1 MLYYIIIPELVIE
14 NMASHPPSGVELK
27 HTKTGDVNPKYID
40 LLEEDK
46 PIAGQKFA
54 CLSFVSPEHIL
65 KQKDHF
71 FFQKFLHYWDYQK
84 SMEKFIQ
91 FLNFVSFKY
100 HVSFDKMSADF
111 QEFAKE
117 EKDILQ
123 KTNIYDE
130 YKTFLDKHEDDLEA
144 EFNEKHNFQTSVRGL
159 KVRGVFGSQKEAE
172 LRCQMLRE
180 VDPNHDVFVGP
191 VGMWV
196 PFHPD
201 AYKTGRVEYME
212 ETLNQLM
219 AEKKK
224 NEEQAKTEFDKRV
237 KETKAK
243 AIQENIKLAKESGNK
258 LTQMLA
264 KDGETLVDAKPK
276 DLDGSSGASASSGAT
291 ASESVGGGIWN
302 DNDETSS
309 LSMTVEEMR
318 KELFESDDVVMD
330 KKNDHGLSRLSS
342 VKEAD
347 AEN

>member
-1 MLYYIIIPELVIE
+1 MFHTD
-14 NMASHPPSGVELK
+14 STSGNAPAGVTLQTEP
-27 HTKTGDVNPKYID
+27 TTGTVNPKYVD

-46 PIAGQKFA
+46 PIAGQKFV
-54 CLSFVSPEHIL
+54 CLSFVSPESIL

-71 FFQKFLHYWDYQK
+71 FFEKFLHYWDYQK

-91 FLNFVSFKY
+91 FLNFVSFK
-100 HVSFDKMSADF
+100 HHLDFDKLTVDF

-117 EKDILQ
+117 EKDTLQ

-130 YKTFLDKHEDDLEA
+130 YKTFLDKHEDDLEN
-144 EFNEKHNFQTSVRGL
+144 EFGEKHNFQTSIRGL

-172 LRCQMLRE
+172 LRCKMLRE

-196 PFHPD
+196 PYHPE

-224 NEEQAKTEFDKRV
+224 NEEQAKNEFEKRV

-243 AIQENIKLAKESGNK
+243 AIEENKKLAKESGNK

-264 KDGETLVDAKPK
+264 KDGETLVDVVDKPSVV
-276 DLDGSSGASASSGAT
+276 DSDEVSS
-291 ASESVGGGIWN
+291 V
-302 DNDETSS
+302 
-309 LSMTVEEMR
+309 SMTVEEMR
-318 KELFESDDVVMD
+318 KELFESDDVIMD
-330 KKNDHGLSRLSS
+330 KFGDHGLSALTEMKKDAAE
-342 VKEAD
+342 KEAS
-347 AEN
+347 E

>member
-1 MLYYIIIPELVIE
+1 
-14 NMASHPPSGVELK
+14 
-27 HTKTGDVNPKYID
+27 
-40 LLEEDK
+40 
-46 PIAGQKFA
+46 
-54 CLSFVSPEHIL
+54 
-65 KQKDHF
+65 
-71 FFQKFLHYWDYQK
+71 
-84 SMEKFIQ
+84 MEKFIQ

-100 HVSFDKMSADF
+100 HVNFDKISADF

-117 EKDILQ
+117 EKETLQ

-130 YKTFLDKHEDDLEA
+130 YKTFLDKHETDIEN

-224 NEEQAKTEFDKRV
+224 NEDQAKTEFEKRV
-237 KETKAK
+237 KDTKAK

-264 KDGETLVDAKPK
+264 TDGETLVDATPR
-276 DLDGSSGASASSGAT
+276 DLVGD

-302 DNDETSS
+302 SADDSS
-309 LSMTVEEMR
+309 SVTMSVEEMR
-318 KELFESDDVVMD
+318 KELFEGDDVVMD
-330 KKNDHGLSRLSS
+330 KNSDHGLSKLASG
-342 VKEAD
+342 AGTDTD
-347 AEN
+347 ASN

>member
-1 MLYYIIIPELVIE
+1 M
-14 NMASHPPSGVELK
+14 SHQAPSGVELK
-27 HTKTGDVNPKYID
+27 ETKSGAVNPKYVD

-54 CLSFVSPEHIL
+54 CLSFISPESIL

-71 FFQKFLHYWDYQK
+71 FFEKFLHYWDYQK

-91 FLNFVSFKY
+91 FLNFVSFK
-100 HVSFDKMSADF
+100 HHISFEKLSTDF

-117 EKDILQ
+117 EKEVLQ

-130 YKTFLDKHEDDLEA
+130 YKTFLDKHEDDLDT

-191 VGMWV
+191 VGLWV

-243 AIQENIKLAKESGNK
+243 AIQENMKLAKESGNK

-276 DLDGSSGASASSGAT
+276 ELMESSAGSVDSADSASEG
-291 ASESVGGGIWN
+291 VGGGIWN
-302 DNDETSS
+302 AADETASV
-309 LSMTVEEMR
+309 SMTVEEMR
-318 KELFESDDVVMD
+318 KELFESEDVVMD
-330 KKNDHGLSRLSS
+330 KNSDHGLSRLSGTGAEA
-342 VKEAD
+342 KEMD
-347 AEN
+347 NVD

>member
-1 MLYYIIIPELVIE
+1 MSFP
-14 NMASHPPSGVELK
+14 PPSGVELK
-27 HTKTGDVNPKYID
+27 NTSSGEANPKYID

-54 CLSFVSPEHIL
+54 CLSFVSPESIL

-71 FFQKFLHYWDYQK
+71 YFEKFLHYWDYQK

-100 HVSFDKMSADF
+100 HVNFDKISADF

-117 EKDILQ
+117 EKETLQ

-130 YKTFLDKHEDDLEA
+130 YKTFLDKHETDIEN

-219 AEKKK
+219 ADKKK
-224 NEEQAKTEFDKRV
+224 NEDQAKTEFEKRV
-237 KETKAK
+237 KDTKAK

-264 KDGETLVDAKPK
+264 TDGETLVDAKPR
-276 DLDGSSGASASSGAT
+276 DLAVN

-302 DNDETSS
+302 AGDETASI
-309 LSMTVEEMR
+309 SMTVDEMR
-318 KELFESDDVVMD
+318 KELFESEDVVMD
-330 KKNDHGLSRLSS
+330 KNNDHGLSKLASG
-342 VKEAD
+342 AGTDTD
-347 AEN
+347 ASN

>member
-1 MLYYIIIPELVIE
+1 
-14 NMASHPPSGVELK
+14 
-27 HTKTGDVNPKYID
+27 
-40 LLEEDK
+40 
-46 PIAGQKFA
+46 
-54 CLSFVSPEHIL
+54 
-65 KQKDHF
+65 
-71 FFQKFLHYWDYQK
+71 
-84 SMEKFIQ
+84 
-91 FLNFVSFKY
+91 
-100 HVSFDKMSADF
+100 
-111 QEFAKE
+111 
-117 EKDILQ
+117 
-123 KTNIYDE
+123 
-130 YKTFLDKHEDDLEA
+130 
-144 EFNEKHNFQTSVRGL
+144 
-159 KVRGVFGSQKEAE
+159 
-172 LRCQMLRE
+172 MLRE

-264 KDGETLVDAKPK
+264 NDGETLVDAKPR
-276 DLDGSSGASASSGAT
+276 DMDAT
-291 ASESVGGGIWN
+291 KSDESSVGGGIWN

-309 LSMTVEEMR
+309 LSMTVEDMR

-342 VKEAD
+342 SGAD
-347 AEN
+347 TENN

>member
-1 MLYYIIIPELVIE
+1 MSVP
-14 NMASHPPSGVELK
+14 PPSGVELK
-27 HTKTGDVNPKYID
+27 HTKTGDANPKYID

-54 CLSFVSPEHIL
+54 CLSFVSPESIL

-71 FFQKFLHYWDYQK
+71 FFEKFLHYWDYQK
-84 SMEKFIQ
+84 SMEKFVQ
-91 FLNFVSFKY
+91 FLNFVSFKH
-100 HVSFDKMSADF
+100 HVNFDKLTADF

-117 EKDILQ
+117 EKETLQ

-130 YKTFLDKHEDDLEA
+130 YKTFLDKHEDDIES
-144 EFNEKHNFQTSVRGL
+144 EFNEKHNFQTTVRGL

-191 VGMWV
+191 VGLWV

-219 AEKKK
+219 VEKKK
-224 NEEQAKTEFDKRV
+224 NEDQAKTEFDKRV

-243 AIQENIKLAKESGNK
+243 AIQENMKLAKESGNK

-264 KDGETLVDAKPK
+264 KDGETLVDAKPQET
-276 DLDGSSGASASSGAT
+276 SAASESTSSASGASEG
-291 ASESVGGGIWN
+291 EGVGGGIWN
-302 DNDETSS
+302 AVDESASVT
-309 LSMTVEEMR
+309 MTVEEMR

-330 KKNDHGLSRLSS
+330 KNSDHGLSRLSS
-342 VKEAD
+342 SGAKEMD
-347 AEN
+347 NVD

>member
-1 MLYYIIIPELVIE
+1 M
-14 NMASHPPSGVELK
+14 
-27 HTKTGDVNPKYID
+27 
-40 LLEEDK
+40 
-46 PIAGQKFA
+46 
-54 CLSFVSPEHIL
+54 
-65 KQKDHF
+65 
-71 FFQKFLHYWDYQK
+71 
-84 SMEKFIQ
+84 
-91 FLNFVSFKY
+91 
-100 HVSFDKMSADF
+100 
-111 QEFAKE
+111 
-117 EKDILQ
+117 LQ

-130 YKTFLDKHEDDLEA
+130 YKTFLDKHEDDLEN
-144 EFNEKHNFQTSVRGL
+144 EFGEKHNFQTSIRGL

-191 VGMWV
+191 VGLWV

-243 AIQENIKLAKESGNK
+243 AIEENMKLAKESGNK

-276 DLDGSSGASASSGAT
+276 DLDGMST
-291 ASESVGGGIWN
+291 MNGGGIWN
-302 DNDETSS
+302 AADDTAS

-318 KELFESDDVVMD
+318 KELFESEDVVMD
-330 KKNDHGLSRLSS
+330 KHTDHGLSRLTGAGA
-342 VKEAD
+342 EASEMD
-347 AEN
+347 NVD

>member
-1 MLYYIIIPELVIE
+1 MLYYIIIPYCRK
-14 NMASHPPSGVELK
+14 MSSHSQPPSGVELK

-71 FFQKFLHYWDYQK
+71 FFEKFLHYWDYQK

-91 FLNFVSFKY
+91 FLNFLSFKY

-117 EKDILQ
+117 EKEILQ

-130 YKTFLDKHEDDLEA
+130 YKTFLDKHEDDLET

-276 DLDGSSGASASSGAT
+276 DMTGEGSSASA
-291 ASESVGGGIWN
+291 SVGGGIWN
-302 DNDETSS
+302 DGDDSSS

-342 VKEAD
+342 SGAPEAKEMD
-347 AEN
+347 NVD

>member
-1 MLYYIIIPELVIE
+1 M
-14 NMASHPPSGVELK
+14 
-27 HTKTGDVNPKYID
+27 
-40 LLEEDK
+40 
-46 PIAGQKFA
+46 
-54 CLSFVSPEHIL
+54 
-65 KQKDHF
+65 
-71 FFQKFLHYWDYQK
+71 
-84 SMEKFIQ
+84 
-91 FLNFVSFKY
+91 
-100 HVSFDKMSADF
+100 
-111 QEFAKE
+111 
-117 EKDILQ
+117 
-123 KTNIYDE
+123 
-130 YKTFLDKHEDDLEA
+130 
-144 EFNEKHNFQTSVRGL
+144 

-264 KDGETLVDAKPK
+264 TDGETLVDAKPR
-276 DLDGSSGASASSGAT
+276 DVENMSSV
-291 ASESVGGGIWN
+291 SEEGVGGGIWN
-302 DNDETSS
+302 HADESASVT
-309 LSMTVEEMR
+309 MTIEEMR
-318 KELFESDDVVMD
+318 KELFEGEDVVMD
-330 KKNDHGLSRLSS
+330 KNSDHGLSRLASVAGTGDDASS
-342 VKEAD
+342 
-347 AEN
+347 

>member
-1 MLYYIIIPELVIE
+1 MY
-14 NMASHPPSGVELK
+14 ATPSSPDSSAAPLGVELK
-27 HTKTGDVNPKYID
+27 QTKTGAVNPKYID

-54 CLSFVSPEHIL
+54 CLSFVSPESIL
-65 KQKDHF
+65 KQKEHF
-71 FFQKFLHYWDYQK
+71 FFEKFLHYWDYQK
-84 SMEKFIQ
+84 SMEKFVQ

-100 HVSFDKMSADF
+100 HVNFDKISADF

-117 EKDILQ
+117 EKVTLQ

-130 YKTFLDKHEDDLEA
+130 YKTFLDKHEDDLEN
-144 EFNEKHNFQTSVRGL
+144 EFGEKHNFQTTIRGL

-191 VGMWV
+191 VGLWV
-196 PFHPD
+196 PFHPE

-219 AEKKK
+219 SEKKK

-237 KETKAK
+237 KDSKTKA
-243 AIQENIKLAKESGNK
+243 IEENIKLAKDSGNK

-264 KDGETLVDAKPK
+264 KDGETLVDAKPR
-276 DLDGSSGASASSGAT
+276 GSASDSASS
-291 ASESVGGGIWN
+291 ASEGVGGGIWN
-302 DNDETSS
+302 AGDETASV
-309 LSMTVEEMR
+309 SMTVEEMR
-318 KELFESDDVVMD
+318 KELFESEDVVMD
-330 KKNDHGLSRLSS
+330 KNSDHGLSRLTGAGAGDAAG
-342 VKEAD
+342 AD
-347 AEN
+347 E

>member
-1 MLYYIIIPELVIE
+1 MFRTDSV
-14 NMASHPPSGVELK
+14 SGTSPSGVELQSDK
-27 HTKTGDVNPKYID
+27 NGMINPKYVD

-46 PIAGQKFA
+46 AIAGQKFA
-54 CLSFVSPEHIL
+54 CLSFVSPESIL

-71 FFQKFLHYWDYQK
+71 FFEKFLHYWDYQK

-91 FLNFVSFKY
+91 FLNFVSFK
-100 HVSFDKMSADF
+100 HHLEFEQLTTDF

-117 EKDILQ
+117 EKDLLQ
-123 KTNIYDE
+123 KSNIYDE
-130 YKTFLDKHEDDLEA
+130 YKTFLDKHEDELEN
-144 EFNEKHNFQTSVRGL
+144 EFGEKHNFQTSIRGL

-191 VGMWV
+191 VGLWV
-196 PFHPD
+196 PFHPE
-201 AYKTGRVEYME
+201 AYKTGGRVEYME

-224 NEEQAKTEFDKRV
+224 NEEQAKNEFEKRV

-243 AIQENIKLAKESGNK
+243 AIEENKKLAKESGNK

-264 KDGETLVDAKPK
+264 KDGSTLVDVVDKP
-276 DLDGSSGASASSGAT
+276 
-291 ASESVGGGIWN
+291 EVV
-302 DNDETSS
+302 TSS
-309 LSMTVEEMR
+309 HLGDDTSSSITMTVEEMR

-330 KKNDHGLSRLSS
+330 KYSDHGLSKLT
-342 VKEAD
+342 KPDE
-347 AEN
+347 E

>member
-1 MLYYIIIPELVIE
+1 MSVPP
-14 NMASHPPSGVELK
+14 PPSGVELK
-27 HTKTGDVNPKYID
+27 NTSSGDVNPKYID

-54 CLSFVSPEHIL
+54 CLSFVSPESIL

-71 FFQKFLHYWDYQK
+71 FFEKFLHYWDYQK
-84 SMEKFIQ
+84 SMEKFVQ

-100 HVSFDKMSADF
+100 HINFEKVSTDF

-117 EKDILQ
+117 EKETLQ

-130 YKTFLDKHEDDLEA
+130 YKTFLDKHEDDLEN

-264 KDGETLVDAKPK
+264 TDGETLVDAKPK
-276 DLDGSSGASASSGAT
+276 DLLASSDVV
-291 ASESVGGGIWN
+291 ESVGGGIWN
-302 DNDETSS
+302 AGDESASVT
-309 LSMTVEEMR
+309 MTVEEMR
-318 KELFESDDVVMD
+318 KELFESEDVVMD
-330 KKNDHGLSRLSS
+330 KNTDHGLSRLTGAGAP
-342 VKEAD
+342 EAE
-347 AEN
+347 AEQ

>member
-1 MLYYIIIPELVIE
+1 M
-14 NMASHPPSGVELK
+14 SQQHPPSGVELK
-27 HTKTGDVNPKYID
+27 HTKNGDVNPKYVD

-54 CLSFVSPEHIL
+54 CLSFISPESIL

-71 FFQKFLHYWDYQK
+71 LFEKFLHYWDYHK

-91 FLNFVSFKY
+91 FLNFCSYKY
-100 HVSFDKMSADF
+100 NINFDKLSADF

-117 EKDILQ
+117 EKLALQ

-130 YKTFLDKHEDDLEA
+130 YKTFLDKHEDDLET

-191 VGMWV
+191 VGLWV

-243 AIQENIKLAKESGNK
+243 AIQENMKLAKESGNK

-264 KDGETLVDAKPK
+264 NDGETLVDAKPR
-276 DLDGSSGASASSGAT
+276 DLELKSDERHGVN
-291 ASESVGGGIWN
+291 ESVGGGIWN
-302 DNDETSS
+302 DADETSS
-309 LSMTVEEMR
+309 MSMTVEEMR

-330 KKNDHGLSRLSS
+330 KNSDHGLSRLTGSD
-342 VKEAD
+342 VDTPKE
-347 AEN
+347 

>member
-1 MLYYIIIPELVIE
+1 
-14 NMASHPPSGVELK
+14 
-27 HTKTGDVNPKYID
+27 
-40 LLEEDK
+40 
-46 PIAGQKFA
+46 
-54 CLSFVSPEHIL
+54 L

-71 FFQKFLHYWDYQK
+71 FFEKFLHYWDYQK

-100 HVSFDKMSADF
+100 HVNFDKISADF

-117 EKDILQ
+117 EKEILQ

-130 YKTFLDKHEDDLEA
+130 YKTFLDKHEDDLET

-191 VGMWV
+191 VGLWV

-224 NEEQAKTEFDKRV
+224 NEEQAKNEFDKRV
-237 KETKAK
+237 KDTKAK
-243 AIQENIKLAKESGNK
+243 AIQENMKLAKESGNK

-264 KDGETLVDAKPK
+264 KDGETVVDAKPK
-276 DLDGSSGASASSGAT
+276 ETSAASAGA
-291 ASESVGGGIWN
+291 ASAGVGEGVGGGIWN
-302 DNDETSS
+302 AGDETASVT
-309 LSMTVEEMR
+309 MTVEEMR
-318 KELFESDDVVMD
+318 KELFESEDVVMD
-330 KKNDHGLSRLSS
+330 KNNDHGLSRLASS
-342 VKEAD
+342 GGEG
-347 AEN
+347 N

>member
-1 MLYYIIIPELVIE
+1 MLYYIIVMSQQAPTL
-14 NMASHPPSGVELK
+14 PPAGVELK
-27 HTKTGDVNPKYID
+27 QSKTGDINPKYID

-54 CLSFVSPEHIL
+54 CLSFISPESIL

-71 FFQKFLHYWDYQK
+71 FFEKFLHYWDYQK
-84 SMEKFIQ
+84 SMEKFVQ
-91 FLNFVSFKY
+91 FLNFISYKY
-100 HVSFDKMSADF
+100 HVSFDKLTADF

-117 EKDILQ
+117 EKETLQ

-130 YKTFLDKHEDDLEA
+130 YKTFLDKHEDDLES
-144 EFNEKHNFQTSVRGL
+144 EFNDKHNFQTSVRGL

-180 VDPNHDVFVGP
+180 MDPNHDVFVGP
-191 VGMWV
+191 VGLWV

-237 KETKAK
+237 KDTKAK
-243 AIQENIKLAKESGNK
+243 AIQENMKLAKESGNK

-264 KDGETLVDAKPK
+264 KDGETLIDAKPRELETK
-276 DLDGSSGASASSGAT
+276 SEGGVAGSGVA
-291 ASESVGGGIWN
+291 GGIWN
-302 DNDETSS
+302 DADESS
-309 LSMTVEEMR
+309 SISMTVEDIR

-330 KKNDHGLSRLSS
+330 KNSDHGLSRLLK
-342 VKEAD
+342 VD
-347 AEN
+347 APTETDEGDDKA

>member
-1 MLYYIIIPELVIE
+1 MSYYIIIPFCRK
-14 NMASHPPSGVELK
+14 MSSHPHPPSGVELM

-71 FFQKFLHYWDYQK
+71 FFEKFLHYWDYQK

-117 EKDILQ
+117 EKEILQ

-130 YKTFLDKHEDDLEA
+130 YKTFLDKHEDDLDN

-159 KVRGVFGSQKEAE
+159 KVRGVFSTQKEAE

-264 KDGETLVDAKPK
+264 NDGETLVDAKPRDMDATK
-276 DLDGSSGASASSGAT
+276 SADGS
-291 ASESVGGGIWN
+291 SVGGGIWN

-309 LSMTVEEMR
+309 LSMSVEEMR

-342 VKEAD
+342 SGAD
-347 AEN
+347 TENN

>member
-1 MLYYIIIPELVIE
+1 M
-14 NMASHPPSGVELK
+14 SHQHPPSGVELK
-27 HTKTGDVNPKYID
+27 HTKNGDVNPKYVD

-54 CLSFVSPEHIL
+54 CLSFISPESIL

-71 FFQKFLHYWDYQK
+71 LFEKFLHYWDYQK

-91 FLNFVSFKY
+91 FLNFVSYKY
-100 HVSFDKMSADF
+100 NLNFDKLSADF

-117 EKDILQ
+117 EKIALQ

-130 YKTFLDKHEDDLEA
+130 YKTFLDKHEDDLET

-159 KVRGVFGSQKEAE
+159 KVRGVFSSQKEAE

-243 AIQENIKLAKESGNK
+243 AIQENMKLAKESGNK

-264 KDGETLVDAKPK
+264 KDGETLIDAKPR
-276 DLDGSSGASASSGAT
+276 DLEMKSDEGHSASD
-291 ASESVGGGIWN
+291 SVGGGIWN
-302 DNDETSS
+302 DADETSS

-330 KKNDHGLSRLSS
+330 KNNDHGLSRLASS
-342 VKEAD
+342 SSSSSAD
-347 AEN
+347 TE

>member
-1 MLYYIIIPELVIE
+1 MSFP
-14 NMASHPPSGVELK
+14 PPSGVELK
-27 HTKTGDVNPKYID
+27 HTSTGDANPKYID

-71 FFQKFLHYWDYQK
+71 FFEKFLHYWDYQK

-100 HVSFDKMSADF
+100 HVNFDKISADF

-117 EKDILQ
+117 EKETLQ

-130 YKTFLDKHEDDLEA
+130 YKTFLDKHEDDLEN
-144 EFNEKHNFQTSVRGL
+144 EFNEKHNFQTSVRGM

-243 AIQENIKLAKESGNK
+243 AIQENMKLAKESGNK

-264 KDGETLVDAKPK
+264 KDGETLIDAKPR
-276 DLDGSSGASASSGAT
+276 DLEMKSDEGHSASD
-291 ASESVGGGIWN
+291 SVGGGIWN
-302 DNDETSS
+302 DADETSS

-330 KKNDHGLSRLSS
+330 KNNDHGLSRLASS
-342 VKEAD
+342 SSSSSAD
-347 AEN
+347 TE

>member
-1 MLYYIIIPELVIE
+1 M
-14 NMASHPPSGVELK
+14 SQQHPPSGVELK
-27 HTKTGDVNPKYID
+27 HTKNGDINPNYVD

-54 CLSFVSPEHIL
+54 CLSFISPESIL

-71 FFQKFLHYWDYQK
+71 LFEKFLHYWDYQK

-91 FLNFVSFKY
+91 FLNFVSYKY
-100 HVSFDKMSADF
+100 NLNFDKLSADF

-117 EKDILQ
+117 EKIALQ

-130 YKTFLDKHEDDLEA
+130 YKTFLDKHEDDLET

-159 KVRGVFGSQKEAE
+159 KVRGVFSSQKEAE

-243 AIQENIKLAKESGNK
+243 AIQENMKLAKESGNK

-264 KDGETLVDAKPK
+264 KDGETLIDAKPR
-276 DLDGSSGASASSGAT
+276 DLEMKSDEGHSASD
-291 ASESVGGGIWN
+291 SVGGGIWN
-302 DNDETSS
+302 DADETSS

-330 KKNDHGLSRLSS
+330 KNNDHGLSRLASS
-342 VKEAD
+342 SSSSSSAD
-347 AEN
+347 TE